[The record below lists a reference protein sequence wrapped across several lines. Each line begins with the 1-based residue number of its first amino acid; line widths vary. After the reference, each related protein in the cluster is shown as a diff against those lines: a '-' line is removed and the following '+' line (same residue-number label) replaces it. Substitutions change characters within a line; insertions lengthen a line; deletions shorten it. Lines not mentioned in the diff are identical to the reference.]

1 MSAVSPLDGR
11 WSTLAPA
18 LDAQAEF
25 TGVLTYRG
33 SVRIDG
39 RLEGEVRA
47 TGALLVGE
55 AGWVKGRVEVDE
67 LVVAGTLEGEI
78 EARGRVEL
86 LPSAR
91 VRANVRTPR
100 LVLAEGCVLNGRCET
115 RPAGTGGP
123 AGGPAKG
130 ARAS

>member
-1 MSAVSPLDGR
+1 MSAVSPLDSR

-47 TGALLVGE
+47 TGSLLVGE

-115 RPAGTGGP
+115 RPAG
-123 AGGPAKG
+123 AGGSVG
-130 ARAS
+130 APPKAARPS

>member
-1 MSAVSPLDGR
+1 MSAVSPLDNR

-47 TGALLVGE
+47 TGSLLVGE
-55 AGWVKGRVEVDE
+55 AGWIRGRVEVDE

-115 RPAGTGGP
+115 RPAAPAGAAGP
-123 AGGPAKG
+123 APRAP
-130 ARAS
+130 RAS